1 MLVSTRATQVLDLL
15 HIPYRLF
22 EHQQQPGS
30 LEQAASERG
39 QMPGQVIRSI
49 LFRSVKENFFLV
61 MVAGSRQI
69 SWRKLRAHLGV
80 SRISLASEK
89 QVLQVTGFVVG
100 TVSPIGLLQPIPH
113 LADSS
118 VFEAEEISIGSGAP
132 RMAIILKSAD
142 LRLAL
147 GKFDF
152 GQFC

>member
-1 MLVSTRATQVLDLL
+1 MPISTRATQVLDSL

-39 QMPGQVIRSI
+39 QVVDQVIRSI
-49 LFRSVKENFFLV
+49 LFRSGKEEFFLV
-61 MVAGSRQI
+61 LIAGSKQI

-80 SRISLASEK
+80 SRLSLASEE
-89 QVLQVTGFVVG
+89 QVLRVTGCVVG
-100 TVSPIGLLQPIPH
+100 TVSPIGLPQPIA
-113 LADSS
+113 LLTDTG
-118 VFEAEEISIGSGAP
+118 VFEAEEISIGSGA
-132 RMAIILKSAD
+132 RRVAIILKSVD

>member
-1 MLVSTRATQVLDLL
+1 MPISTRAMQVLDLL
-15 HIPYRLF
+15 QIPYRIF

-39 QMPGQVIRSI
+39 QVPGQVIRSI
-49 LFRSVKENFFLV
+49 LFRSGVENFFLV

-80 SRISLASEK
+80 SRISLASED
-89 QVLQVTGFVVG
+89 QVLQITGCVVG
-100 TVSPIGLLQPIPH
+100 TVSPIGLPQPIPS
-113 LADSS
+113 LADAS
-118 VFEAEEISIGSGAP
+118 VFEVEEVSIGSGAL

>member
-1 MLVSTRATQVLDLL
+1 MPISTRAMQVLDLL
-15 HIPYRLF
+15 QIPYRIF

-39 QMPGQVIRSI
+39 QVPGQVIRSI
-49 LFRSVKENFFLV
+49 LFRSGVENFFLV

-80 SRISLASEK
+80 SRISLASED
-89 QVLQVTGFVVG
+89 QVLQVTGCVVG
-100 TVSPIGLLQPIPH
+100 TVSPIGLPQPIPS
-113 LADSS
+113 LADAS
-118 VFEAEEISIGSGAP
+118 VFKVEEVSIGSGAL